1 MSPTATRAQ
10 LCGIALVLAGGFYDL
25 QRFTQGYGYDESV
38 SLGALVVTSG
48 VLLAVAGFVL
58 PALTGAAAD

>member
-38 SLGALVVTSG
+38 SLGAIVVTTG
-48 VLLAVAGFVL
+48 VLLAVAGLVL
-58 PALTGAAAD
+58 PALNGVAAD

>member
-1 MSPTATRAQ
+1 VSPTATRAQ

-25 QRFTQGYGYDESV
+25 QRFTRGYGYDHPV
-38 SLGALVVTSG
+38 SLGAIVVTTG

-58 PALTGAAAD
+58 PTLNGVAAD